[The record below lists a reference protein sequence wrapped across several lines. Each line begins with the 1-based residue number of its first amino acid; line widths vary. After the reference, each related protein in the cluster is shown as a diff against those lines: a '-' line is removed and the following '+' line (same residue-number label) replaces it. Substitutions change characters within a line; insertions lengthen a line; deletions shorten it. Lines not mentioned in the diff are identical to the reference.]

1 MTVRVYLMPIVVG
14 PRGRFDQVRLPKY
27 LGLVDGRS
35 CTMLSYGQEDACLF
49 VVDSTD
55 AQHTALTANADVRA
69 FPADLDS
76 AVSAGNRAQI
86 VNALEALN
94 VPAQW
99 VANGQTFR
107 VVLRRL
113 VGIFLLL
120 QRVHGRGFRFLQQA
134 LDNQINTLPANVRQS
149 MQDAA
154 ADLQL
159 STGGITGTTTLRA
172 ALTAIGAQ
180 FDSRPV
186 RACKVSL

>member
-1 MTVRVYLMPIVVG
+1 MTVRVYLMPVVVG
-14 PRGRFDQVRLPKY
+14 SRGRFVDVRLPKY
-27 LGLVDGRS
+27 LSLVDGSS
-35 CTMLSYGQEDACLF
+35 CTCLHYGQEDACIF
-49 VVDSTD
+49 VVDSTA

-69 FPADLDS
+69 MPEDLDT
-76 AVSAGNRAQI
+76 AITNAARTQI
-86 VNALEALN
+86 VNALESLN

-134 LDNQINTLPANVRQS
+134 LDNQVSTLPANVRQA
-149 MQDAA
+149 MADAA
-154 ADLQL
+154 DDLQL
-159 STGGITGTTTLRA
+159 DRSGIAGTTTLRA

-180 FDSRPV
+180 FELRPV
-186 RACKVSL
+186 RACKTSL

>member
-1 MTVRVYLMPIVVG
+1 MTIRVYLMPIVVG
-14 PRGRFDQVRLPKY
+14 ARGRFSQVRLPKY

-69 FPADLDS
+69 FPADLDTT
-76 AVSAGNRAQI
+76 VTAGNRAAI

-113 VGIFLLL
+113 VGMFLLL
-120 QRVHGRGFRFLQQA
+120 QRVHGRGFRFLQA
-134 LDNQINTLPANVRQS
+134 SLDSQVSALPANVRQS

-159 STGGITGTTTLRA
+159 SNAGITGTTTLRA
-172 ALTAIGAQ
+172 ALATIGAQ
-180 FDSRPV
+180 FDARPV
-186 RACKVSL
+186 QACKVSL